1 MQLNKTLQTILIV
14 IALSLL
20 IWFNF
25 HLYSS
30 EFKVKLDPNDN
41 AFQYAL
47 VDEAKKIIGQVLT
60 GKVAP
65 FYLIDSFNE
74 RWAEGFPLSMY
85 YAHLP
90 QIVMSLIGLMSHIGI
105 YEAFVIVRTLLL
117 ILMPLMFFLGARIMS
132 FSGLQAVLVA
142 FFSQIINTDGLY
154 GIDATSYL
162 WRGWGLSSQLIAQFF
177 LPVAF
182 AYALDYLENKR
193 NLGKALLF
201 SFIVAQSHIGVFYLF
216 LLVFPIHFGLKL
228 WEGLGEGERH
238 IGLMRHMSLIG
249 YGYVKYF
256 GLLFLALAYYIVP
269 FFIFGAYRNYSYW
282 DPIWKFDSWG
292 LNQILVWLMQGDI
305 FDFGRLPILTFVVL
319 LGAIWSIREIGAKN
333 LAKEK
338 KLGVLLG
345 SLFFFFLT
353 LFLGRATLGKVI
365 DLLPGFSEYHLHR
378 IILMVQFIGIFV
390 AAWFLGEIF
399 KKLGRLGVLGILI
412 VVILPLIGYLEGPV
426 MKYAKDNSSFI
437 ERSNKTYDRE
447 INDYKKIK
455 AALKKLPKARVYAG
469 KPGNW
474 GRNFTLGETSLYMV
488 LAQDGFPTLG
498 FLPESW
504 SPNSDIEVFFS
515 DDNLASYQLFKVG
528 YLVAPSDVKV
538 PNFAKLVMKSGKF
551 NLYQIPQNGW
561 FSFGKS
567 SFQVV
572 AKKTDL
578 LNLQRLWLG
587 SPHFS
592 VPDFPRII
600 LKGTV
605 SDNMGGHELEML
617 DLNSY
622 KVNGIEKN
630 IWKNNP
636 LQPDQALSK
645 VDFWIKGEEVEYSAG
660 YGVNFKVNKNCPD
673 CVLVL
678 KQSFHPNWEVVV
690 NGEKVE
696 AFPVF
701 PFYTAIQIE
710 KAGNYTV
717 KMVYKP
723 GAIKVILVLLG
734 LTVFGYLGF
743 RYTTRK

>member
-1 MQLNKTLQTILIV
+1 MKLNRTFQTILTV
-14 IALSLL
+14 ICLSA
-20 IWFNF
+20 IIYFNF
-25 HLYSS
+25 HLYGS

-41 AFQYAL
+41 AFQFAL
-47 VDEAKKIIGQVLT
+47 VDEAQKIISEVVR
-60 GKVAP
+60 GKISP

-90 QIVMSLIGLMSHIGI
+90 QLVISLMGLMSRVGI
-105 YEAFVIVRTLLL
+105 YEAFVIIRTLLL
-117 ILMPLMFFLGARIMS
+117 IFMPIMFYWGARTLG
-132 FSGLQAVLVA
+132 FSRLQGILVA

-182 AYALDYLENKR
+182 AYALDYLKNRK
-193 NLGKALLF
+193 NLRKALLF

-216 LLVFPIHFGLKL
+216 LLIFPVNFGLKL
-228 WEGLGEGERH
+228 WDGLGERPMR
-238 IGLMRHMSLIG
+238 LMRQMRLIG
-249 YGYVKYF
+249 DGHFKLL
-256 GLLFLALAYYIVP
+256 GLLFLTLAYYIVP
-269 FFIFGAYRNYSYW
+269 FFLFGAYRNYSYW

-305 FDFGRLPILTFVVL
+305 FDFGRLPILTSVVL
-319 LGAIWSIREIGAKN
+319 LGAIWGIGNIGIRN
-333 LAKEK
+333 LAKEN

-345 SLFFFFLT
+345 TLFFFFLT
-353 LFLGRATLGKVI
+353 LFLGRATLGKAI

-378 IILMVQFIGIFV
+378 IILMVQFVGIFV
-390 AAWFLGEIF
+390 AAWFLGEIL
-399 KKLGRLGVLGILI
+399 KKLGRFGILGILI
-412 VVILPLIGYLEGPV
+412 IIALPLVGYLEEPV
-426 MKYAKDNSSFI
+426 VKYAKDNSFFI
-437 ERSNKTYDRE
+437 DRSNKTYDRE
-447 INDYKKIK
+447 INDYIKIK
-455 AALKKLPKARVYAG
+455 ETLKKLPKARVYAG

-528 YLVAPSDVKV
+528 YLVAPKDITP
-538 PNFAKLVMKSGKF
+538 PNFAKLVMTSGKF

-587 SPHFS
+587 SPYFS
-592 VPDFPRII
+592 VPDFPRVII
-600 LKGTV
+600 KGTV
-605 SDNMGGHELEML
+605 VNNVKGIELEML
-617 DLNSY
+617 DLNNY
-622 KVNGIEKN
+622 KLNGKEGN

-636 LQPDQALSK
+636 LQPDQALIK
-645 VDFWIKGEEVEYSAG
+645 EDFWIKGREAEHSG
-660 YGVNFKVNKNCPD
+660 GFSVNFKVNKICSD

-678 KQSFHPNWEVVV
+678 KQSFHPNWEVLV

-701 PFYTAIQIE
+701 PFYTAIYIE

-723 GAIKVILVLLG
+723 SGIKIILLLG
-734 LTVFGYLGF
+734 GLGILGLLGIRYLKL
-743 RYTTRK
+743 RK